1 MSEEE
6 TYVPMVGTL
15 DRNET
20 DIEEVLKFILNHD
33 DPGQRGN
40 ALLRLEEL
48 GPEMSVEDLDFSIEL
63 LKHGRKKEE
72 VSKFVRKIDK
82 ILNEFWKYKKGL
94 EFDGLEKPI
103 STETKARIVQKKKE
117 YAAALKEQKFSDP
130 IQGETIDHLANL
142 QALPA
147 IENHLSWIALWAK
160 ITIILTIIFLIL
172 TLEAMDA
179 ARI

>member
-20 DIEEVLKFILNHD
+20 DIEEVLKFILNHH

-63 LKHGRKKEE
+63 LKHGRKEE
-72 VSKFVRKIDK
+72 VSKFVQKLTRFLMNFGNTRKV
-82 ILNEFWKYKKGL
+82 LNLMDWK
-94 EFDGLEKPI
+94 
-103 STETKARIVQKKKE
+103 S
-117 YAAALKEQKFSDP
+117 
-130 IQGETIDHLANL
+130 
-142 QALPA
+142 
-147 IENHLSWIALWAK
+147 
-160 ITIILTIIFLIL
+160 
-172 TLEAMDA
+172 
-179 ARI
+179 

>member
-1 MSEEE
+1 MSDDE

-20 DIEEVLKFILNHD
+20 DIEEVLKFILNHHD
-33 DPGQRGN
+33 SGQRGN

-63 LKHGRKKEE
+63 LQHGRKEEE

-82 ILNEFWKYKKGL
+82 ILNEFWQYKKGL

-103 STETKARIVQKKKE
+103 STKTKARIAQKKKE
-117 YAAALKEQKFSDP
+117 YVTALQHQKFSDP

-142 QALPA
+142 QVLPA
-147 IENHLSWIALWAK
+147 IENHLSWIALLAK
-160 ITIILTIIFLIL
+160 LSIAMFVLSLVIGIILGFAL
-172 TLEAMDA
+172 
-179 ARI
+179 

>member
-15 DRNET
+15 ERNEK
-20 DIEEVLKFILNHD
+20 DIEEIIKFILNHD

-63 LKHGRKKEE
+63 LKHGRKEE
-72 VSKFVRKIDK
+72 DVSKFVRKIDK

-103 STETKARIVQKKKE
+103 SMKTKAKVAQKKKE

-142 QALPA
+142 QSLPA

-160 ITIILTIIFLIL
+160 ITIILTIIFLII
-172 TLEAMDA
+172 TLNAMDE